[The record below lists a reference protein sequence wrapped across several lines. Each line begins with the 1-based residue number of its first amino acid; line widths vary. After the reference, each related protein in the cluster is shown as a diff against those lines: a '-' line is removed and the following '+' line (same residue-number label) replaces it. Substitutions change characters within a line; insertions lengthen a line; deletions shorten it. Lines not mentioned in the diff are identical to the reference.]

1 VTRTRVRDAVVVV
14 WTVSF
19 IVCVPPLIATVGG
32 VGTPAGTRPCSCE
45 ITDLPDVTGT
55 RAPIYY
61 ALFSAALSFYIP
73 ILLIIFIYTRIY
85 FAARTALTDI
95 RGNMRSIGIYSN
107 APTAPTSPQQIHP
120 PNSCD
125 KRTAITAAAVTVCAK
140 TKRANF
146 KSASLDHADD
156 IARSMCTDGFNTC
169 LLCGCRLGS
178 S

>member
-1 VTRTRVRDAVVVV
+1 MRAVVVLV

-19 IVCVPPLIATVGG
+19 IVCVPLLITTVGG
-32 VGTPAGTRPCSCE
+32 IGTPAAGAKPCSCE

-95 RGNMRSIGIYSN
+95 RGNMRSIGSYSN
-107 APTAPTSPQQIHP
+107 APTAPTSPQQAYPKPI
-120 PNSCD
+120 SD
-125 KRTAITAAAVTVCAK
+125 KRVTVTAAPVTVCAK
-140 TKRANF
+140 TKRAKF
-146 KSASLDHADD
+146 KSASLDHTDD
-156 IARSMCTDGFNTC
+156 IAPSMRADGLNNIC
-169 LLCGCRLGS
+169 VSVCGCRLAS